1 MYVIVGSELNVG
13 AKPAPVFNACIM
25 FLWKKWSP
33 PPGFLRSCYT
43 PEKRKITDIK
53 YSIWCS
59 IRRFLFQNH
68 TGKVTA
74 TLQGNH
80 NILRYCVI
88 LISFAIITTIM
99 PHKIEELVESRLRNW
114 PLIRVRIQIFYKIL
128 YESWRHICV
137 CQTKISWPTQSIV
150 ALT

>member
-1 MYVIVGSELNVG
+1 MWGLNLPQFSMPALCFSE
-13 AKPAPVFNACIM
+13 KMEPT
-25 FLWKKWSP
+25 
-33 PPGFLRSCYT
+33 PGVLTLMVYT
-43 PEKRKITDIK
+43 EKRKKTDIK

-68 TGKVTA
+68 TGKMTA
-74 TLQGNH
+74 TLQGNN
-80 NILRYCVI
+80 NILRHCVI
-88 LISFAIITTIM
+88 LISFAIITTVM

-150 ALT
+150 AFT

>member
-1 MYVIVGSELNVG
+1 MWGLNLPQFSMPALCFSE
-13 AKPAPVFNACIM
+13 
-25 FLWKKWSP
+25 KWSQ
-33 PPGFLRSCYT
+33 PPGFLRSWYT
-43 PEKRKITDIK
+43 PKKEKKPDIK

-74 TLQGNH
+74 TLQRNH
-80 NILRYCVI
+80 NILRHCVI
-88 LISFAIITTIM
+88 LISFAIITTVM